1 MSMLTGDL
9 DVAVTPQFAIPTAYE
24 AVARVNRWLQR
35 TMGTAVHAATATFDP
50 TTFYWHVPIELAYGA
65 TGPLGVVGDVYV
77 HAATGDFA
85 GRPCAKVFRQ
95 RAEALASAHG
105 IE

>member
-1 MSMLTGDL
+1 MNIPTSDL
-9 DVAVTPQFAIPTAYE
+9 DVAIAPQFAVPTADE
-24 AVARVNRWLQR
+24 AVARVNRWLHR
-35 TMGTAVHAATATFDP
+35 ELGTAVHAAAATFDP
-50 TTFYWHVPIELAYGA
+50 VTFYWHVPIELAYGS

-77 HAATGDFA
+77 HAATGAFA
-85 GRPCAKVFRQ
+85 GRPHAEAFRQ